1 MGLTL
6 VVIEEHTRRTVEL
19 GNNNA
24 LGTVDNEGTVLGHQG
39 HFAHVDFLLFN
50 VLDRLVGRF
59 LIVNDK
65 TDFHAQRRCIGYAP
79 KLAFL
84 DIKNRLAN
92 TVTDVFERGIAR
104 VTDNREYG
112 FECCVKTG
120 FPAVFRSGFHLEEVP
135 ERIQLNRQQIGD
147 VHHGRQFTKIFANP
161 LFLSVGVSHLHSP
174 ALDLI
179 PGIKKQP
186 LFCFGAELLG
196 LSRRLEQDSGCRL

>member
-1 MGLTL
+1 MGLAL
-6 VVIEEHTRRTVEL
+6 VVIEEHTWRTVEL
-19 GNNNA
+19 GNNNT
-24 LGTVDNEGTVLGHQG
+24 LGTIDNEGTVLGHQG

-65 TDFHAQRRCIGYAP
+65 ADLHPQRRCIGYAP

-92 TVTDVFERGIAR
+92 TITDVFERGIAR

-120 FPAVFRSGFHLEEVP
+120 
-135 ERIQLNRQQIGD
+135 
-147 VHHGRQFTKIFANP
+147 
-161 LFLSVGVSHLHSP
+161 SP

-186 LFCFGAELLG
+186 MFCFGAELLG